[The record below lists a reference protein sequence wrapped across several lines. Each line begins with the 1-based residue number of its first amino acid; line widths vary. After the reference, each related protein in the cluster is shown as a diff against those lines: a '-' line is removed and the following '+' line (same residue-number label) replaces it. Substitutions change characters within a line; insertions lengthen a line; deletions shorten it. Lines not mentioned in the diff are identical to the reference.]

1 MLSTA
6 VPHTEA
12 MPMVYDMLAGGG
24 IQSVPAWAA
33 SCAMAA
39 VLQRWARAIQ
49 PWHEKSGVSY
59 LTRDSWRYCGL
70 LTGGHQEGVKCGTP
84 LAQWQLCSGS
94 GEDQYSPGPRGQPG
108 DRHRGTGAAAAC
120 EQHGDAP
127 IGAS

>member
-12 MPMVYDMLAGGG
+12 MPMVYDMLAAGHPERASMGRLLCNG
-24 IQSVPAWAA
+24 
-33 SCAMAA
+33 SCAAKMGKS
-39 VLQRWARAIQ
+39 IQ
-49 PWHEKSGVSY
+49 HWHEKSGVSY
-59 LTRDSWRYCGL
+59 LTRDFWRSCGL

-108 DRHRGTGAAAAC
+108 D
-120 EQHGDAP
+120 
-127 IGAS
+127 